1 LLDEHR
7 FSISVQLSA
16 LRIKAQPQLKIDFM
30 KKIVPTLALLALVA
44 PVVAQEKTQ
53 FKDTKDKSSYAIGVN
68 VGTNFGKQK
77 IPLNV
82 DAFAAGVKDG
92 IAGKPKMTEAEIKDT
107 MMAFEK
113 EMENRQ
119 KEAAEK
125 NKGEGEKF
133 LAENKKK
140 PGVKTTADGLEYKVI
155 KEGAGASPKA
165 TDTVTVNYEGKLID
179 GTVFDSS
186 YKRGQPATFPLN
198 AVIKGWT
205 EGLQLMKV
213 GEKSQLFIPSDLG
226 YGERSPGADIPPN
239 SVLIFDVELI
249 AIKAPE
255 TPTVAPP
262 STTAAPSP
270 SKPK

>member
-1 LLDEHR
+1 MRKNVL
-7 FSISVQLSA
+7 
-16 LRIKAQPQLKIDFM
+16 
-30 KKIVPTLALLALVA
+30 TLALLALVT
-44 PVVAQEKTQ
+44 PIVAEEKMQ

-68 VGTNFGKQK
+68 VGNNFNKQK
-77 IPLNV
+77 VPLNV

-92 IAGKPKMTEAEIKDT
+92 IAGKPKMTEPEIRET

-125 NKGEGEKF
+125 SKGESEKF
-133 LAENKKK
+133 LAENKTK

-213 GEKSQLFIPSDLG
+213 GGKSQLFIPSDLG
-226 YGERSPGADIPPN
+226 YGERGAGADIPPN
-239 SVLIFDVELI
+239 SVLIFEVELLG
-249 AIKAPE
+249 IKAPE
-255 TPTVAPP
+255 TPT
-262 STTAAPSP
+262 AAPSP
-270 SKPK
+270 SATAK

>member
-1 LLDEHR
+1 
-7 FSISVQLSA
+7 
-16 LRIKAQPQLKIDFM
+16 M
-30 KKIVPTLALLALVA
+30 KKIVPGLALLALVT
-44 PVVAQEKTQ
+44 PVVAQEKMQ
-53 FKDTKDKSSYAIGVN
+53 FKDPKDKSSYAIGIN
-68 VGTNFGKQK
+68 VGTNLGKQK

-82 DAFAAGVKDG
+82 EAFAAGVKDG
-92 IAGKPKMTEAEIKDT
+92 LAGKPKMTEAEIRDT

-125 NKGEGEKF
+125 NKGDGEKF

-140 PGVKTTADGLEYKVI
+140 SGVKTTADGLQYKVI
-155 KEGAGASPKA
+155 KEGAGASPKG

-213 GEKSQLFIPSDLG
+213 GGKSQLFIPSDLG
-226 YGERSPGADIPPN
+226 YADHSPGGEIPPN

-255 TPTVAPP
+255 TPAAAPP
-262 STTAAPSP
+262 AAPSP
-270 SKPK
+270 PKPK

>member
-1 LLDEHR
+1 
-7 FSISVQLSA
+7 
-16 LRIKAQPQLKIDFM
+16 M
-30 KKIVPTLALLALVA
+30 KKIVPTLAVLALVMPA
-44 PVVAQEKTQ
+44 FAQEKTQ

-68 VGTNFGKQK
+68 VGTNLGKQK
-77 IPLNV
+77 VPLNV

-125 NKGEGEKF
+125 SKGAGEKF
-133 LAENKKK
+133 LAENKTK
-140 PGVKTTADGLEYKVI
+140 PGVKATADGLQYKVS
-155 KEGAGASPKA
+155 KEGTGASPKA

-205 EGLQLMKV
+205 EGLQLMKA
-213 GEKSQLFIPSDLG
+213 GGKSQLFIPSDLG
-226 YGERSPGADIPPN
+226 YGERGAGADIPPN

-249 AIKAPE
+249 GIKAPE
-255 TPTVAPP
+255 TPTATPPSTKAPP
-262 STTAAPSP
+262 SPP
-270 SKPK
+270 KPN